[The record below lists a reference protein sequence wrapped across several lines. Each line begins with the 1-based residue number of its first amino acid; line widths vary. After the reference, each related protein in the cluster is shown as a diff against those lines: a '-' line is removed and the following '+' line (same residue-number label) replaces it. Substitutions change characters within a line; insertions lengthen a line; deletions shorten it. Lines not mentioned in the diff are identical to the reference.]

1 MECMESMEY
10 VERMEHMEHMEHM
23 ENVKSMEPPGQI
35 DVFIEISK
43 NSHIKYEYDKTLNAL
58 RCDRILHTPLKYNF
72 NYGFIPNTL
81 SDDGDPL
88 DVVLLMEDELV
99 PGSYIKCEI
108 LGCLDT
114 SDDEG
119 NDPKII
125 ACPIAKIDPTYK
137 DVCDL
142 NDVPIHTLDKIEY
155 FFSHYKDL
163 ENKKVKIGNFINKE
177 IAIAI
182 YEKSKQKFIKNKNKN
197 KM

>member
-1 MECMESMEY
+1 
-10 VERMEHMEHMEHM
+10 M
-23 ENVKSMEPPGQI
+23 ENTKII

-43 NSHIKYEYDKTLNAL
+43 NSHIKYEYDKTINAL

-99 PGSYIKCEI
+99 PGSYIKCKI

-125 ACPIAKIDPTYK
+125 ACPIDKIDPTYK
-137 DVCDL
+137 NIHDL

-163 ENKKVKIGNFINKE
+163 ENKKVVIGNFLNKE
-177 IAIAI
+177 KAIDI
-182 YEKSKQKFIKNKNKN
+182 YEKSKQKFIEINAIESPIFSESSAFIDNLIFR
-197 KM
+197 

>member
-1 MECMESMEY
+1 
-10 VERMEHMEHMEHM
+10 M
-23 ENVKSMEPPGQI
+23 ENIGLI

-43 NSHIKYEYDKTLNAL
+43 NSHIKYEYDKTMNAL

-72 NYGFIPNTL
+72 NYGFIPYTL

-99 PGSYIKCEI
+99 PGSYIKCKI

-125 ACPIAKIDPTYK
+125 ACPIDKIDPTYK
-137 DVCDL
+137 DINDL
-142 NDVPIHTLDKIEY
+142 HDVPIHTLDKIEY
-155 FFSHYKDL
+155 FFTHYKDL
-163 ENKKVKIGNFINKE
+163 ENKKVQIGIFLNRVK
-177 IAIAI
+177 ALDI
-182 YEKSKQKFIKNKNKN
+182 YEKSKQHFLSDQIK
-197 KM
+197 

>member
-1 MECMESMEY
+1 
-10 VERMEHMEHMEHM
+10 M
-23 ENVKSMEPPGQI
+23 ENTGYTGLI

-43 NSHIKYEYDKTLNAL
+43 NSHIKYEYDKSVNAL

-99 PGSYIKCEI
+99 PGTYIKCKI

-125 ACPIAKIDPTYK
+125 ACPIDKIDPNCK
-137 DVCDL
+137 SINNL

-163 ENKKVKIGNFINKE
+163 ENKKVIIGNFLNKE
-177 IAIAI
+177 KAIEI
-182 YEKSKQKFIKNKNKN
+182 YNHSKEKFMQTNN
-197 KM
+197 